1 MSDDLTPSPAE
12 PAGPAEVGQPS
23 PTDAAP
29 SPLEQEATPTRST
42 TWIWIALA
50 AVAVAAI
57 GWFFFGGQDVAVPDL
72 VGLQPEQAEVVL
84 TEAGLEL
91 GSVTDEPTLEMEP
104 GIILSQ
110 SPAAAEEAPEG
121 SAVDISVSAIPK
133 AEVPDVVEKP
143 QSEAI
148 ALLADAGLLTGDIDY
163 EESDKVKAGYVIS
176 QDPES
181 ATEVT
186 VGTRVALTTSLGE
199 AAAEEE
205 PAAEEPAAEE
215 PADEEEPAAEEEE
228 PAPEEPAA
236 EEPEKEDEP
245 AKEESTSKVPNVVGL
260 SEVDAESTL
269 KGADLKS
276 DTKKA
281 TSKDVP
287 AGDVISQSP
296 KAGTVMATG
305 STVEITVSKGAPE
318 EPKATVPDVVGMGVL
333 ESIGALVNANLKFAI
348 EFAPATEN
356 YFKVAAQDPT
366 AGAEVDPGTKVT
378 LTVGLPDI
386 ASILEGLTSGAAEQ
400 PATLPAEEPEA
411 EQPAAPESEV
421 TTP

>member
-1 MSDDLTPSPAE
+1 L
-12 PAGPAEVGQPS
+12 
-23 PTDAAP
+23 
-29 SPLEQEATPTRST
+29 
-42 TWIWIALA
+42 LA
-50 AVAVAAI
+50 VVAI
-57 GWFFFGGQDVAVPDL
+57 GWIFFFSGQDVAVPDL

-91 GSVTDEPTLEMEP
+91 GNVTEEPTLDVEP

-121 SAVDISVSAIPK
+121 SAVDIAVSAIPK
-133 AEVPDVVEKP
+133 AEVPDVVDKP

-148 ALLADAGLLTGDIDY
+148 ALLAEAGLLTGDIDY
-163 EESDKVKAGYVIS
+163 EESDKVKTGYVIS

-181 ATEVT
+181 GTEVT
-186 VGTRVALTTSLGE
+186 VGARVALTTSLGE
-199 AAAEEE
+199 AEAEE
-205 PAAEEPAAEE
+205 PAKEDEPAAEE
-215 PADEEEPAAEEEE
+215 PADEE
-228 PAPEEPAA
+228 
-236 EEPEKEDEP
+236 EP

-260 SEVDAESTL
+260 SEADAESTL

-276 DTKKA
+276 DSKKV
-281 TSKDVP
+281 TSKDVA
-287 AGDVISQSP
+287 AGDVVSQSP

-305 STVEITVSKGAPE
+305 STVEITVSKGAPDD
-318 EPKATVPDVVGMGVL
+318 PKATVPNVVGMGVL

-348 EFAPATEN
+348 EFAAATEN
-356 YFKVAAQDPT
+356 YFKVAAQDPA

-378 LTVGLPDI
+378 LSVGLPDI

-400 PATLPAEEPEA
+400 PVTLPAQPDA